1 MPGIRANQLRPETI
15 SLNQSKGKAQE
26 IIQVMKI
33 LFFQQKRELYYSV
46 HIVFNIVRDKLS
58 SVIEH
63 KVLSYSLDGLSLFQ
77 KIKQLFSVSRQEIGD
92 INHVVEEINYAVFFM
107 KKRKTILTI
116 HDVMRLYTSKGL
128 KHFIFKWFWLR
139 LPISRSTI
147 ITAVSQTSRNEILKY
162 ANCSPSKVRV
172 IYNCI
177 APGFL
182 PSPKPFNKKKP
193 VLLQIGIKPSKNLNR
208 VIKAIEGIE
217 CTFKIVGKPSDEALT
232 LLQLYKIDFSW
243 STELTQQ
250 EVIKAYVDCDM
261 VIFASLYEGF
271 GVPIIEANNIERAV
285 VTSNCSAMA
294 EVAGTAACLVDPLNT
309 ESIRN
314 GIKKVI
320 ADDDYREELIKEG
333 RKNRTRFDAQVIADQ
348 YLSLYN
354 EVFLRNKGNIL
365 TTMNV

>member
-1 MPGIRANQLRPETI
+1 
-15 SLNQSKGKAQE
+15 
-26 IIQVMKI
+26 MKI

-46 HIVFNIVRDKLS
+46 HIVFDIVREKLS
-58 SVIEH
+58 NTIEQ
-63 KVLSYSLDGLSLFQ
+63 KVLSYNLHGLSPVQ
-77 KIKQLFSVSRQEIGD
+77 KIKQLFSVSRQEKGD
-92 INHVVEEINYAVFFM
+92 IYHVVEEINYAVLFM

-139 LPISRSTI
+139 LPIYRSTL
-147 ITAVSQTSRNEILKY
+147 ITAVSETSRNELLKY

-208 VIKAIEGIE
+208 VIMALEGIE
-217 CTFKIVGKPSDEALT
+217 CSFKIVGKPSDEALE
-232 LLQLYKIDFSW
+232 LLHLNKIDFSW
-243 STELTQQ
+243 RAELTQQ
-250 EVIKAYVDCDM
+250 EIIQAYIDCDM

-271 GVPIIEANNIERAV
+271 GVPIIEANNVERAV

-294 EVAGTAACLVDPLNT
+294 EVAGSAACLVDPLSV
-309 ESIRN
+309 ESIRT

-320 ADDDYREELIKEG
+320 DDDNYREKLIEEG
-333 RKNRTRFDAQVIADQ
+333 RKNRTRFDAQEIADQ
-348 YLSLYN
+348 YLSLYK
-354 EVFLRNKGNIL
+354 EVFLRNKDNIL
-365 TTMNV
+365 AQTDV